1 MKGISDSFAEN
12 RWNFGNQKLIP
23 ESKNCG
29 MGQSEMR
36 PAVPDL
42 HEFIDDPKVTLIQF
56 IEYPERLVFDQFQF
70 GIQVLEL

>member
-1 MKGISDSFAEN
+1 
-12 RWNFGNQKLIP
+12 
-23 ESKNCG
+23 

>member
-1 MKGISDSFAEN
+1 M
-12 RWNFGNQKLIP
+12 NFILFCGKPGEFRESEADP
-23 ESKNCG
+23 ETKKNYG
-29 MGQSEMR
+29 TGQSEMG

-42 HEFIDDPKVTLIQF
+42 HEFIDDPQVALIQF